1 MVLGC
6 VDGWTTL
13 YLLQHGAR
21 EANPLMETLLNR
33 NVGLFLSVKS
43 AVTGAAA
50 LIMITHHRFDILRGL
65 RAGRLLLIGLVLYA
79 VLVAYQLLTLA

>member
-6 VDGWTTL
+6 IDGWTTL

-21 EANPLMETLLNR
+21 EANPLMEKLLSR
-33 NVGLFLSVKS
+33 NAGLFLSVKL

-50 LIMITHHRFDILRGL
+50 LIMITHHRIDILQGL
-65 RAGRLLLIGLVLYA
+65 RASRLLLIGLVLYA
-79 VLVAYQLLTLA
+79 ALVGYQLLTLA